1 MKMRQLSLLVA
12 ALIGL
17 PVVAYAQ
24 QSDSGVTHAKL
35 TEELR
40 QLEKAGYNP
49 GHPSPY
55 YPSDIQAAEAKV
67 RTMNGDA
74 EKTSAERNASGT
86 SNANGH
92 ALSRAEV
99 REQLVEVEQAGYNPS
114 HGRDPYYPQ
123 DIQTA
128 EAKIQ
133 AAHMKVPSTE
143 SDIGG
148 AVAITVQSG
157 VANAGLQQ
165 PLFSHH

>member
-67 RTMNGDA
+67 RNESENSPDATGTGGVTAGNAGSGGGGATMSQATN
-74 EKTSAERNASGT
+74 
-86 SNANGH
+86 H
-92 ALSRAEV
+92 ALFV
-99 REQLVEVEQAGYNPS
+99 
-114 HGRDPYYPQ
+114 
-123 DIQTA
+123 
-128 EAKIQ
+128 
-133 AAHMKVPSTE
+133 
-143 SDIGG
+143 
-148 AVAITVQSG
+148 
-157 VANAGLQQ
+157 
-165 PLFSHH
+165 HH